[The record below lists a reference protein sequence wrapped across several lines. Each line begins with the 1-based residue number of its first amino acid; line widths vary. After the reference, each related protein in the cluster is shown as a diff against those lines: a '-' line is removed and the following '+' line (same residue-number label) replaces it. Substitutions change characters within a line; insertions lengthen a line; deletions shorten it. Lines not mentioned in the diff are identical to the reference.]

1 MGTNQITAERYN
13 KIKSELKS
21 PADDQKVADKFGIG
35 ISTARRIRTSKDFVT
50 YKQRISKK
58 KATKAPSKTD
68 PKIEL
73 YKLNYETLEDDVL
86 RDGTITKVIIGI
98 GAVLYAILK
107 LIVLIIIAGKIH

>member
-21 PADDQKVADKFGIG
+21 PADDQKVADKFGVG
-35 ISTARRIRTSKDFVT
+35 ISTAQRIRTSKDFEA
-50 YKQRISKK
+50 YKQRISKR
-58 KATKAPSKTD
+58 KATRTPSRTE

-73 YKLNYETLEDDVL
+73 YKLDFETLENDVR
-86 RDGTITKVIIGI
+86 RDGTITKTIIGI
-98 GAVLYAILK
+98 GAIIYAILK